1 MNAFKNWLS
10 DEFECCIC
18 GEVIKC
24 TDVVCI
30 ASKIG
35 VDEPAHC
42 DCVDDVVADLELNA
56 RFEQLEWE
64 ASR

>member
-1 MNAFKNWLS
+1 MNAFKNWL
-10 DEFECCIC
+10 ELECCVC
-18 GEVIKC
+18 GEKL
-24 TDVVCI
+24 TDRDIVCI

-42 DCVDDVVADLELNA
+42 DCVDEVVFELNELA
-56 RFEQLEWE
+56 AYQQAEWE